1 MKTVAL
7 VPGSFSPPTKAH
19 LELIKF
25 YADKADKV
33 IVLISNPKKNSKR
46 KSVISS
52 NASKEI
58 FETYLKA
65 ASLLDKVFVE
75 ISTFPSP
82 IQSAVAYIG
91 NAKDESII
99 VGVSKKDN
107 DFKRY
112 EGLENY
118 FDASQLLDQNVSMLS
133 IKDNAFDCYKDVNG
147 VISAT

>member
-7 VPGSFSPPTKAH
+7 VPGSFSPPTRAH
-19 LELIKF
+19 LELVKF

-118 FDASQLLDQNVSMLS
+118 FDASQLLDQNVSILS